1 MGTNSAPLLADL
13 LLHTFEYDFM
23 LKTMKADMSKTVEF
37 STTTR
42 RYIDDLFS
50 VNNDN
55 FGNSINEI
63 YSSELELKD
72 TTLSSTE
79 VYYLDTKIVHG
90 HSIAPFQIS
99 VYDKKRDFD
108 FRIVNFPFKNSN
120 IPATPAYGVYISQ
133 LVRYIC

>member
-120 IPATPAYGVYISQ
+120 IPATPASGVYISQ